1 MARTKTISS
10 IDSEIGKTK
19 DALAKAKV
27 RYDVLADKLEA
38 LFDERREFQ
47 GRVIMDSFIK
57 SGKSFDEMMNFLNA
71 GGKN

>member
-1 MARTKTISS
+1 MWKFFPVPI
-10 IDSEIGKTK
+10 I
-19 DALAKAKV
+19 
-27 RYDVLADKLEA
+27 
-38 LFDERREFQ
+38 DERREFQ